1 MSPRMTSVVMGWG
14 WGAGGKGH
22 LTPFARDKKAPKVGG
37 RHHTGGRW
45 QQEMKQHLTKHWE
58 AAVGSHLNPSAVPRE
73 SSRFAPKPGAL
84 EDLAHLLW
92 DCPIFTPCCLESE
105 AALVLWQEG
114 NLMPLRAGTSTGR
127 KR

>member
-1 MSPRMTSVVMGWG
+1 M
-14 WGAGGKGH
+14 
-22 LTPFARDKKAPKVGG
+22 TPFARDKKAPKVGG